1 LQSDRRVTWQTTLN
15 RSLDYHLPDM
25 GVSL

>member
-1 LQSDRRVTWQTTLN
+1 LQSDRPVTRQTTLN
-15 RSLDYHLPDM
+15 CGLDYHLPDM